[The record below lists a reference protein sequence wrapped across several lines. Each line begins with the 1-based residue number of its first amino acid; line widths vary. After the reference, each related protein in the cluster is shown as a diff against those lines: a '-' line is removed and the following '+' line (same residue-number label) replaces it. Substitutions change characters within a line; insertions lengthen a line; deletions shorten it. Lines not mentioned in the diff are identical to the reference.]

1 MIRFVS
7 YGLLYSHSFALSFPL
22 WQKEK
27 EVNDKKEE
35 KKAKAKAEES
45 KEENQSENGETK
57 TNEVKKLNNNIYT
70 HTHTSVYLK
79 SYIHF
84 ITVTIKQP
92 LLG

>member
-1 MIRFVS
+1 MYCLVS
-7 YGLLYSHSFALSFPL
+7 SSL

-57 TNEVKKLNNNIYT
+57 TNEVNIYT
-70 HTHTSVYLK
+70 HQSTSNHTYT
-79 SYIHF
+79 HF
-84 ITVTIKQP
+84 INITIKQP